1 MLCCECFQS
10 ILSVPIL
17 RMRGHDSRY
26 RPGDEVQGSQPL
38 KQQASNEPPD
48 KRSKVAA
55 SCQLNTSTDTIGT
68 STGTTSSTGT
78 RSPVACVKTLF
89 VNLGGD
95 GMLNVHV
102 AYAYCQYSAWHAEF
116 QQKPTDSTAT
126 GTRTALTPA
135 GWKVIK
141 AIIDKHPTPHAY
153 DKKIRK
159 FGYPLGFLEETWI
172 F

>member
-89 VNLGGD
+89 VNFAAD
-95 GMLNVHV
+95 GMLNI
-102 AYAYCQYSAWHAEF
+102 HAEF

-126 GTRTALTPA
+126 GTRRALTPA

>member
-1 MLCCECFQS
+1 
-10 ILSVPIL
+10 
-17 RMRGHDSRY
+17 MRGHDSRY

-89 VNLGGD
+89 VNFAAD
-95 GMLNVHV
+95 GMLNI
-102 AYAYCQYSAWHAEF
+102 HAEF

-126 GTRTALTPA
+126 GTRRALTPA

>member
-89 VNLGGD
+89 VNFAAD
-95 GMLNVHV
+95 GMLNI
-102 AYAYCQYSAWHAEF
+102 HAEF

-126 GTRTALTPA
+126 GTRRALTPA

-159 FGYPLGFLEETWI
+159 FGYPLGFLEENGI

>member
-89 VNLGGD
+89 VNFAAD
-95 GMLNVHV
+95 GMLNI
-102 AYAYCQYSAWHAEF
+102 HAEF

-126 GTRTALTPA
+126 GTRRALTPA

-159 FGYPLGFLEETWI
+159 FGYPLGFLEEHWI

>member
-1 MLCCECFQS
+1 
-10 ILSVPIL
+10 
-17 RMRGHDSRY
+17 MRGHDSRY

-78 RSPVACVKTLF
+78 SSSVACVKTLF
-89 VNLGGD
+89 VNFAAD
-95 GMLNVHV
+95 GMLNIL
-102 AYAYCQYSAWHAEF
+102 AEF

-126 GTRTALTPA
+126 GTRRALTPA